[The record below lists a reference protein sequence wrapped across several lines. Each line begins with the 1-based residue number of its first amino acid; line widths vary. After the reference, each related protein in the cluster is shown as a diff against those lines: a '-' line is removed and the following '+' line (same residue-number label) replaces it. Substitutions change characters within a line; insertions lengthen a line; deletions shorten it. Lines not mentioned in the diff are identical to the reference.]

1 MTTHIK
7 SINRKVWKV
16 VETKVEIGDLENPTA
31 AEEVL
36 LQNNDIAL
44 SAIHDAIDER
54 TFEQIKNIEMAHEAW
69 KKLEESFEGTQA
81 VKGAKAYILKEKFAS
96 FKMKEDESVPEMFHR
111 LQVLVNDLKALG
123 EEVKDKDFSHKFLR
137 CLPSR
142 FETLVTILVRSGLDT
157 MTPNQVLGDIM
168 TDDTYRDDDEKEE
181 KREKKDEKK
190 DDKKSVA
197 YTGAAPVPVL
207 QERRGLPAC
216 AVREEAPHQGGAR
229 GGQSH
234 PHRAPQRGARAAE
247 ADRPRGPGASR
258 CVLFPY
264 PRSIP
269 WLLFRSSEWNAV
281 SLLIYICLYGDLS
294 NDVLPC
300 CSVVWIGDWV
310 LQS

>member
-1 MTTHIK
+1 
-7 SINRKVWKV
+7 
-16 VETKVEIGDLENPTA
+16 
-31 AEEVL
+31 
-36 LQNNDIAL
+36 
-44 SAIHDAIDER
+44 
-54 TFEQIKNIEMAHEAW
+54 
-69 KKLEESFEGTQA
+69 
-81 VKGAKAYILKEKFAS
+81 
-96 FKMKEDESVPEMFHR
+96 
-111 LQVLVNDLKALG
+111 
-123 EEVKDKDFSHKFLR
+123 
-137 CLPSR
+137 
-142 FETLVTILVRSGLDT
+142 
-157 MTPNQVLGDIM
+157 M

-207 QERRGLPAC
+207 QERRGLPAG
-216 AVREEAPHQGGAR
+216 AVREEGPHPGGAR

-294 NDVLPC
+294 NDVLLC
-300 CSVVWIGDWV
+300 CCLDWSFGATVPKSMVDNEYATASVREPKV
-310 LQS
+310 LLTTSRNPSAALTQFVKVFLLS